1 MRTIND
7 LDRDEQQTF
16 INYLRDMDID
26 VNTADEY
33 EIFDEK
39 EAQKMLEDM
48 IDYELEGARRH
59 YPLFIKSLYEV
70 MDMYSLED
78 LFTEVGVGMF
88 IYN

>member
-7 LDRDEQQTF
+7 LDADEQKALTD
-16 INYLRDMDID
+16 YLRDMDID

-39 EAQKMLEDM
+39 EAQSMLEDM
-48 IDYELEGARRH
+48 VEYELAEASKH
-59 YPLFIKSLYEV
+59 YPLFIKSLDEV
-70 MDMYSLED
+70 MDMYSLDD
-78 LFTEVGVGMF
+78 LFTEIGVGMF